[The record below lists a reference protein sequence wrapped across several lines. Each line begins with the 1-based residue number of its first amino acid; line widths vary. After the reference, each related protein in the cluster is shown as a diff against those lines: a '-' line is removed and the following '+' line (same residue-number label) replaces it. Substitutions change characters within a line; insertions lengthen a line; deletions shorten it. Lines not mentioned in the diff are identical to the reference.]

1 MIGSYTAFTVVTFG
15 STLPQNKPRT
25 VCCANCERLDSQT
38 PNDSAR
44 PGPPRTLG
52 LGGGGP
58 DRARRGL
65 WPLRA
70 RTVRICDLSAFR
82 AHGSDSSNS

>member
-25 VCCANCERLDSQT
+25 VCCANSLRK
-38 PNDSAR
+38 AR
-44 PGPPRTLG
+44 FTNPQRFSTARSNAAPWAW
-52 LGGGGP
+52 GGAG
-58 DRARRGL
+58 RARRGL